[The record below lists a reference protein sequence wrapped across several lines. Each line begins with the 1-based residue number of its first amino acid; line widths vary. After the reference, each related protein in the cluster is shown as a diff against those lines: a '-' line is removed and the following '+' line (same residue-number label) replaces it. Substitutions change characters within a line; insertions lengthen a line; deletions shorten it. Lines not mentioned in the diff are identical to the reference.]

1 MEYVYA
7 AMLLN
12 KAGKDVSA
20 DALTKTLSAAG
31 ISVDE
36 ARVKATAAA
45 LVDVDITK
53 VIEETQLASASAAPV
68 APVAPVPPAEPVGPA
83 LPPEQEQAKYR
94 NAIAHKKL
102 HDRPAM
108 RSAPL

>member
-31 ISVDE
+31 VSVDE

-45 LVDVDITK
+45 LADVDINK
-53 VIEETQLASASAAPV
+53 VIEETQRASAAP
-68 APVAPVPPAEPVGPA
+68 AASADAAQESPAEAKEETAEASEEDVSEGLGA
-83 LPPEQEQAKYR
+83 LFG
-94 NAIAHKKL
+94 
-102 HDRPAM
+102 
-108 RSAPL
+108 

>member
-31 ISVDE
+31 VSVDE
-36 ARVKATAAA
+36 ARVKATVAA
-45 LVDVDITK
+45 LADVDINK
-53 VIEETQLASASAAPV
+53 VIEETQLASASTAPATPAAS
-68 APVAPVPPAEPVGPA
+68 ADAAEESPAEAKEKPEEASEEDVAEGLGA
-83 LPPEQEQAKYR
+83 LFG
-94 NAIAHKKL
+94 
-102 HDRPAM
+102 
-108 RSAPL
+108 

>member
-1 MEYVYA
+1 MEYIYA

-53 VIEETQLASASAAPV
+53 VIEETQLASAAPAAP
-68 APVAPVPPAEPVGPA
+68 AANADTAEESPAEAKEEKTEASEEDVSEGLGA
-83 LPPEQEQAKYR
+83 LFG
-94 NAIAHKKL
+94 
-102 HDRPAM
+102 
-108 RSAPL
+108 

>member
-31 ISVDE
+31 VSVDE

-45 LVDVDITK
+45 LADVDINK
-53 VIEETQLASASAAPV
+53 VIEETQLASASAAPA
-68 APVAPVPPAEPVGPA
+68 APAASADTAQESPAEAKEETTEASEEDVSEGLGA
-83 LPPEQEQAKYR
+83 LFG
-94 NAIAHKKL
+94 
-102 HDRPAM
+102 
-108 RSAPL
+108 

>member
-12 KAGKDVSA
+12 KAGKDISA

-45 LVDVDITK
+45 LVDVDINK
-53 VIEETQLASASAAPV
+53 VIEETQLTSASAAPA
-68 APVAPVPPAEPVGPA
+68 APAASADAAEESPAEAKEEKTEASEKDVSEGLGA
-83 LPPEQEQAKYR
+83 LFG
-94 NAIAHKKL
+94 
-102 HDRPAM
+102 
-108 RSAPL
+108 

>member
-31 ISVDE
+31 VSVDE
-36 ARVKATAAA
+36 ARVKATVAA
-45 LVDVDITK
+45 LADVDINK
-53 VIEETQLASASAAPV
+53 VIEETQLASASV
-68 APVAPVPPAEPVGPA
+68 APTTPAASADAAKESPKEAKEETVEASEEDVSEGLGA
-83 LPPEQEQAKYR
+83 LFG
-94 NAIAHKKL
+94 
-102 HDRPAM
+102 
-108 RSAPL
+108 

>member
-45 LVDVDITK
+45 LADVDINK
-53 VIEETQLASASAAPV
+53 VIEETQLASASASAAP
-68 APVAPVPPAEPVGPA
+68 AASAAEESPAEAKEETTEASEEDVAEGLGA
-83 LPPEQEQAKYR
+83 LFG
-94 NAIAHKKL
+94 
-102 HDRPAM
+102 
-108 RSAPL
+108 

>member
-1 MEYVYA
+1 MEYIYA

-45 LVDVDITK
+45 LVDVDINK
-53 VIEETQLASASAAPV
+53 VIEETQLTSAAPV
-68 APVAPVPPAEPVGPA
+68 APVASADTAEESPAEAKEEKTEASEEDVSEGLGA
-83 LPPEQEQAKYR
+83 LFG
-94 NAIAHKKL
+94 
-102 HDRPAM
+102 
-108 RSAPL
+108 

>member
-20 DALTKTLSAAG
+20 DALTKTLTAAG

-45 LVDVDITK
+45 LADVDINK
-53 VIEETQLASASAAPV
+53 VIEETQLASAAPATPAASADTAEES
-68 APVAPVPPAEPVGPA
+68 PAEAKEEKTEASEEDVSEGLGA
-83 LPPEQEQAKYR
+83 LFG
-94 NAIAHKKL
+94 
-102 HDRPAM
+102 
-108 RSAPL
+108 

>member
-45 LVDVDITK
+45 LVDVDINK
-53 VIEETQLASASAAPV
+53 VIEETQLTSASAAPA
-68 APVAPVPPAEPVGPA
+68 APAASADAAEESPAEAKEEKTEASEEDVSEGLGA
-83 LPPEQEQAKYR
+83 LFG
-94 NAIAHKKL
+94 
-102 HDRPAM
+102 
-108 RSAPL
+108 

>member
-31 ISVDE
+31 VSVDE
-36 ARVKATAAA
+36 ARVKATVAA
-45 LVDVDITK
+45 LADVDINK
-53 VIEETQLASASAAPV
+53 VIEETQLASASAAPATPAASADAAKESPKEAKEETVEASEEDV
-68 APVAPVPPAEPVGPA
+68 AEGLGA
-83 LPPEQEQAKYR
+83 LFG
-94 NAIAHKKL
+94 
-102 HDRPAM
+102 
-108 RSAPL
+108 

>member
-45 LVDVDITK
+45 LVDVDINK
-53 VIEETQLASASAAPV
+53 VIEETQLTSASAAPA
-68 APVAPVPPAEPVGPA
+68 APAASADAAEESPAEAKEEKTEASEEDVAEGLGA
-83 LPPEQEQAKYR
+83 LFG
-94 NAIAHKKL
+94 
-102 HDRPAM
+102 
-108 RSAPL
+108 

>member
-45 LVDVDITK
+45 LADVDINK
-53 VIEETQLASASAAPV
+53 VIEETQLASASTAPATPAAS
-68 APVAPVPPAEPVGPA
+68 ADAAEESPAEAKEEKQEASEEDVAEGLGA
-83 LPPEQEQAKYR
+83 LFG
-94 NAIAHKKL
+94 
-102 HDRPAM
+102 
-108 RSAPL
+108 

>member
-31 ISVDE
+31 VSVDE

-45 LVDVDITK
+45 LVDVDINK
-53 VIEETQLASASAAPV
+53 VIEETQLASASASAAP
-68 APVAPVPPAEPVGPA
+68 AASASAAEESPAEAKEETVEASEEDVSEGLGA
-83 LPPEQEQAKYR
+83 LFG
-94 NAIAHKKL
+94 
-102 HDRPAM
+102 
-108 RSAPL
+108 

>member
-31 ISVDE
+31 VSVDE

-45 LVDVDITK
+45 LADVDINK
-53 VIEETQLASASAAPV
+53 VIEETQLASASASASAAP
-68 APVAPVPPAEPVGPA
+68 AASAAEESPAEAKEETTEASEEDVAEGLGA
-83 LPPEQEQAKYR
+83 LFG
-94 NAIAHKKL
+94 
-102 HDRPAM
+102 
-108 RSAPL
+108 

>member
-31 ISVDE
+31 VSVDE
-36 ARVKATAAA
+36 ARVKATVAA
-45 LVDVDITK
+45 LADVDINK
-53 VIEETQLASASAAPV
+53 VIEETQLASTSAAPATPAASADAAEESPKEAKEEAVEASEEDV
-68 APVAPVPPAEPVGPA
+68 AAGLGA
-83 LPPEQEQAKYR
+83 LFG
-94 NAIAHKKL
+94 
-102 HDRPAM
+102 
-108 RSAPL
+108 

>member
-31 ISVDE
+31 VSVDE

-45 LVDVDITK
+45 LADVDINK
-53 VIEETQLASASAAPV
+53 VIEETQLASASASAAP
-68 APVAPVPPAEPVGPA
+68 AASAAEESPAEAKEETTEASEEDVAEGLGA
-83 LPPEQEQAKYR
+83 LFG
-94 NAIAHKKL
+94 
-102 HDRPAM
+102 
-108 RSAPL
+108 

>member
-12 KAGKDVSA
+12 KAGKDISA

-45 LVDVDITK
+45 LVDVDINK
-53 VIEETQLASASAAPV
+53 VIEETQLTSASAAPA
-68 APVAPVPPAEPVGPA
+68 APAASADAAEESPAEAKEEKTEASEEDVSEGLGA
-83 LPPEQEQAKYR
+83 LFG
-94 NAIAHKKL
+94 
-102 HDRPAM
+102 
-108 RSAPL
+108 

>member
-31 ISVDE
+31 VSVDE

-45 LVDVDITK
+45 LADVDINK
-53 VIEETQLASASAAPV
+53 VIEETQLASASAAP
-68 APVAPVPPAEPVGPA
+68 AASADAAQESPAEAKEETAEASEEDVSEGLGA
-83 LPPEQEQAKYR
+83 LFG
-94 NAIAHKKL
+94 
-102 HDRPAM
+102 
-108 RSAPL
+108 

>member
-31 ISVDE
+31 VSVDE
-36 ARVKATAAA
+36 ARVKATVAA
-45 LVDVDITK
+45 LADVDINK
-53 VIEETQLASASAAPV
+53 VIKETQLASTSAAPATPAASANAAEESPKEAKEKTKEASEEDV
-68 APVAPVPPAEPVGPA
+68 AEGLGA
-83 LPPEQEQAKYR
+83 LFG
-94 NAIAHKKL
+94 
-102 HDRPAM
+102 
-108 RSAPL
+108 